1 MINQTKKVKS
11 GFSVFNYTDNIY
23 ASHEIF
29 ETKTKAKEFITNFR
43 KRFETQG
50 YYRDNQMNK
59 IALKDIDL
67 LIISYDFNP
76 LKN

>member
-11 GFSVFNYTDNIY
+11 GFNVFNYTDNIF

-29 ETKTKAKEFITNFR
+29 ETKTKAKKFITNFR

-50 YYRDNQMNK
+50 YYRDHQMNK

-67 LIISYDFNP
+67 LIIFENFNP